1 MKRQGRCC
9 GEGRCFCFAG
19 WIPRIGT
26 SSLLSQQP
34 GLHRELL
41 LAKTFFF
48 FDKTNNNP
56 SFKRPLEDAVAAIE
70 VHVCLEKSYATISEA
85 LLFSF

>member
-1 MKRQGRCC
+1 M
-9 GEGRCFCFAG
+9 E

-26 SSLLSQQP
+26 SSLLSQQS

-41 LAKTFFF
+41 LAKTF

-70 VHVCLEKSYATISEA
+70 DHVCLEKSYATLCEA